1 MVTLRSVLAFVA
13 FVSGCSVVN
22 DPSGYIGPPPALPLL
37 RVVHAARD
45 TPPVNV
51 RVNGTLAFTDDD
63 GDGIPIAFQGATED
77 ATLPSGLVTIEVE
90 EADTGAMVLQDD
102 FELERGRRYTLAI
115 YGDVTP
121 PEMYPDRTLALLLL
135 PDDSRPFDIENEIRV
150 VVTHLASPVVEG
162 NLVAVRTDGSSAV
175 LAREFGF
182 AVVARP
188 DPLPAPPLP
197 FTVGF
202 DAGANDS
209 VDFYFELPSLVGGT
223 YANVF
228 VVCDGDG
235 NPFLLV
241 NTRGGTRGIIRPSPP
256 PSAP

>member
-1 MVTLRSVLAFVA
+1 MVTLRSALAFVA
-13 FVSGCSVVN
+13 FLSGCSAVN
-22 DPSGYIGPPPALPLL
+22 DPSGYIGPPPELPLL

-45 TPPVNV
+45 TAPVNV
-51 RVNGTLAFTDDD
+51 LVDGTLAFEDA
-63 GDGIPIAFQGATED
+63 IAFQGASED
-77 ATLPSGLVTIEVE
+77 ATLPSGLVTIEVVQ
-90 EADTGAMVLQDD
+90 ADTGELLLQED
-102 FELERGRRYTLAI
+102 FELARGRRYTLAV

-121 PEMYPDRTLALLLL
+121 PEMYPERTRALLLL
-135 PDDSRPFDIENEIRV
+135 PDDVRPFDIENEIRV

-162 NLVAVRTDGSSAV
+162 NLVAVGPVGTPPAV
-175 LAREFGF
+175 LARRFGF
-182 AVVARP
+182 GVVAQP
-188 DPLPAPPLP
+188 NPLPAPPGP

-228 VVCDGDG
+228 VVCDDAG

-241 NTRGGTRGIIRPSPP
+241 NTRGGTRAIIEPSPP
-256 PSAP
+256 PSGS

>member
-22 DPSGYIGPPPALPLL
+22 DPSGYIGPPPELPLL

-51 RVNGTLAFTDDD
+51 RVDGELAFTDRD
-63 GDGIPIAFQGATED
+63 GAGIPIAFQDATED
-77 ATLPSGLVTIEVE
+77 ATLPSGLVTITVE
-90 EADTGAMVLQDD
+90 EADTGAVVHQED
-102 FELERGRRYTLAI
+102 FELARGRRYTLAI

-121 PEMYPDRTLALLLL
+121 PEMYSGRTRALLLL
-135 PDDSRPFDIENEIRV
+135 PDDSRPFDIESEIRV
-150 VVTHLASPVVEG
+150 IVTHLASPVVAG
-162 NLVAVRTDGSSAV
+162 NLVAVGPTGAEV
-175 LAREFGF
+175 LAERFGF
-182 AVVARP
+182 GVVARP
-188 DPLPAPPLP
+188 NPLPAPLGPI
-197 FTVGF
+197 TVGF
-202 DAGANDS
+202 DAGADDS
-209 VDFYFELPSLVGGT
+209 VDLYFTLDQLVPGT

-228 VVCDGDG
+228 VVCDPAG

-241 NTRGGTRGIIRPSPP
+241 NTRGGFLRIIRPSSP